1 MAEKSQHQQN
11 LQNAVER
18 ADDAITLLQ
27 KSQQAVLKAKATAS
41 PQDIKKSED
50 QLDYAMTNLKKVQ
63 TNLDFQA
70 NESQEQQVKYMQ
82 QQLTQTKVDALEVQQ
97 IEPSPPQNKKR

>member
-1 MAEKSQHQQN
+1 MVEKGQHQQHI
-11 LQNAVER
+11 QHAVEG
-18 ADDAITLLQ
+18 ADDAITRLQ

-50 QLDYAMTNLKKVQ
+50 QLDSAMTNLQKVQ

-70 NESQEQQVKYMQ
+70 NKSQEQQVQYIQ
-82 QQLTQTKVDALEVQQ
+82 QQLIQAEEDALDTQQ
-97 IEPSPPQNKKR
+97 IEASPLQNKKR

>member
-27 KSQQAVLKAKATAS
+27 KSQQDVLKSKATAS
-41 PQDIKKSED
+41 PQDIKRSED
-50 QLDYAMTNLKKVQ
+50 RLDYALTNLKKVQ

-70 NESQEQQVKYMQ
+70 NKSQEQQIQYMQ
-82 QQLTQTKVDALEVQQ
+82 QQLTQTKEDALEVQE
-97 IEPSPPQNKKR
+97 IEASPLQNKKR